1 MEDVS
6 LAHAK
11 EHLEELVRRA
21 AAGEEVRIVD
31 PEIGAVTLVPGAAS
45 DATRISKSEPHIDLA
60 APRVTDTMPTFVPLT
75 KARVLGH
82 LKGIIPLPPD
92 DFFDSMSDED
102 LKDWHGA

>member
-31 PEIGAVTLVPGAAS
+31 PELGAVTLGPGAAS
-45 DATRISKSEPHIDLA
+45 NSTRQSKPDPQINIA
-60 APRVTDTMPTFVPLT
+60 APRVTDTMPKFVPLT

-82 LKGIIPLPPD
+82 LKGVIPLPPD
-92 DFFDSMSDED
+92 DFFDPMSDED
-102 LKDWHGA
+102 LKDWYGI